1 MNSLPFG
8 VNFRESFCV
17 GHGNLPFKGVVRVYR
32 KNIFSVIFN
41 IPNKNL
47 KDLGCI
53 EGDFEVQNIM
63 FSSHFESVWSRDS
76 NEPLLSLVLS
86 LQFERFELDPAKLY
100 ALKKVIFLPF
110 QAFQICHLKSGSK
123 QK

>member
-1 MNSLPFG
+1 M
-8 VNFRESFCV
+8 E
-17 GHGNLPFKGVVRVYR
+17 K
-32 KNIFSVIFN
+32 KNIFLVIFN

-47 KDLGCI
+47 NDLGCI
-53 EGDFEVQNIM
+53 EGDLEVQNIT

-100 ALKKVIFLPF
+100 ALKKVIFLP
-110 QAFQICHLKSGSK
+110 S
-123 QK
+123 